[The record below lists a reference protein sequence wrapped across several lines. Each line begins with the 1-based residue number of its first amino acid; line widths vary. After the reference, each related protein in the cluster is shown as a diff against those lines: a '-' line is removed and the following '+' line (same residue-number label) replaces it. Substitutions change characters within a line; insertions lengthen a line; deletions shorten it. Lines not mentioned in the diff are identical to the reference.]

1 MPFLHLFPGYMLADV
16 TTNSFPNAHTG
27 TWEHPPLAGH
37 AGDVGDGT
45 WGGTNPVLTWGWK
58 GGKVDSGVYDNV
70 LPDPDHH
77 TWAPASAPVDPT
89 QYQKEWLGNVVN
101 IY

>member
-1 MPFLHLFPGYMLADV
+1 MELGEEPILSCPSAA
-16 TTNSFPNAHTG
+16 PNA
-27 TWEHPPLAGH
+27 
-37 AGDVGDGT
+37 V
-45 WGGTNPVLTWGWK
+45 VLLPWCRTWGWK
-58 GGKVDSGVYDNV
+58 GGKVDSGVYDN
-70 LPDPDHH
+70 DPDHH